1 MIKILKRLGAYMGKR
16 KPLLPLSV
24 FLSAIDGLLALVPFI
39 LLWLIIRNLLMG
51 NTSTG
56 EIPIWQYALAAFII
70 SIIDIIIYFAA
81 LMLSH
86 LTAFR
91 IEATMRQK
99 AMTKI
104 MKAPLGFFDSQ
115 NTGKIRKIIDE
126 NASSTHTFVAHI
138 LPDLASSFVTP
149 IGVIILI
156 IAIDWRLGLLTL
168 VPIIFAFSTLGYMMN
183 SSGKEFQRMY
193 LDAQEKMSSEA
204 VEYVRGIPVVKVF
217 QQTIFSFKRFY
228 NSILE
233 YREKVIPYTRI
244 WRNPMS
250 AYTVAINSFVFLLV
264 PAGIIMIG
272 HGEATGVIIS
282 DIMLYILITPIVAL
296 NIMKSMYLSQNMFL
310 ANEAVDRVEKLTDI
324 ALLKN
329 GSKEIKPN
337 GFDIKFENV
346 TFKYAGATKNTIS
359 NISFQI
365 NEGKTTALVG
375 VSGSGKT
382 TIARLIP
389 RFWDILEGKIS
400 IGGVDVRDFDKEEL
414 MKYVS
419 FVFQNIRL
427 FKMSLL
433 DNVRYGNPNAS
444 IEDVNRAIDLSG
456 SREIIDKLPKGLD
469 TIIGSE
475 GTYLSGGEQQRII
488 LARAI
493 LKNAPIIILDEATA
507 FADPENEYQ
516 IRTALKHLTK
526 GKTVLMI
533 AHRLTSINDADNIVV
548 LENGKIKESGTHTE
562 LIEQKGAYYGMW
574 TEYQKAIAWKL

>member
-1 MIKILKRLGAYMGKR
+1 
-16 KPLLPLSV
+16 
-24 FLSAIDGLLALVPFI
+24 
-39 LLWLIIRNLLMG
+39 
-51 NTSTG
+51 
-56 EIPIWQYALAAFII
+56 
-70 SIIDIIIYFAA
+70 
-81 LMLSH
+81 
-86 LTAFR
+86 
-91 IEATMRQK
+91 
-99 AMTKI
+99 
-104 MKAPLGFFDSQ
+104 
-115 NTGKIRKIIDE
+115 
-126 NASSTHTFVAHI
+126 
-138 LPDLASSFVTP
+138 
-149 IGVIILI
+149 
-156 IAIDWRLGLLTL
+156 
-168 VPIIFAFSTLGYMMN
+168 
-183 SSGKEFQRMY
+183 
-193 LDAQEKMSSEA
+193 
-204 VEYVRGIPVVKVF
+204 
-217 QQTIFSFKRFY
+217 
-228 NSILE
+228 
-233 YREKVIPYTRI
+233 
-244 WRNPMS
+244 
-250 AYTVAINSFVFLLV
+250 
-264 PAGIIMIG
+264 
-272 HGEATGVIIS
+272 
-282 DIMLYILITPIVAL
+282 MLYILITPIVAL
-296 NIMKSMYLSQNMFL
+296 NIMRSMQLSQNMFL

-324 ALLKN
+324 ELLKN
-329 GSKEIKPN
+329 GSKEVKPN

-444 IEDVNRAIDLSG
+444 IEDVNKAIDLSG

-516 IRTALKHLTK
+516 IRSALKHLTK

-562 LIEQKGAYYGMW
+562 LIEQKGAYYEMW